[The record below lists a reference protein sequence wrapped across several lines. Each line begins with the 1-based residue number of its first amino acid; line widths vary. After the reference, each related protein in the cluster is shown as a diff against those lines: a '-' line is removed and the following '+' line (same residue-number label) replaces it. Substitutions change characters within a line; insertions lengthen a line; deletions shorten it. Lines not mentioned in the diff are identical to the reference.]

1 MTGPRESALPLP
13 TRREADAKELRRA
26 FAEFATGVTVV
37 TVGGSSPRG
46 MTANSFTSV
55 SMRPPLL
62 LVCVH
67 NDAVMRQALHPARH
81 FGVSVLGAA
90 QEAVARHFADDSRP
104 AGLRQF
110 DAVGWSPGAT
120 TAVPL
125 IDGALA
131 RFECEKW
138 RAYDGGD
145 HTILVGAVVGWNR
158 PPTVDAGSTGPGT
171 AEDALLYFRGRFRE
185 HGLGAEEP
193 SPR

>member
-1 MTGPRESALPLP
+1 MTGLRETSPPLP
-13 TRREADAKELRRA
+13 ARRDTDAKELRRA

-37 TVGGSSPRG
+37 TVGEPSPRG

-55 SMRPPLL
+55 SLNPPLL

-67 NDAVMRQALHPARH
+67 NDAVMQQALHPVRH

-90 QEAVARHFADDSRP
+90 QEAEARHFADHSRP
-104 AGLRQF
+104 AGLQQF

-120 TAVPL
+120 TSVPL

-138 RAYDGGD
+138 RVYDGGD
-145 HTILVGAVVGWNR
+145 HTILVGAVVSWSR
-158 PPTVDAGSTGPGT
+158 ASAVDAGA
-171 AEDALLYFRGRFRE
+171 AEAGAGRNALLYFRGRFQQ
-185 HGLGAEEP
+185 HGFVAEGP
-193 SPR
+193 PR